1 MCGYCW
7 FGTFASIPRQLN
19 RPERIRMHELREQP
33 CLEFQRYHLKCAKR
47 PDYSMRI
54 FAWHHCRARLVVPIA
69 VHEHELT
76 AMLRFIERVILIVMP
91 ALVFSFIAFNLLTAS
106 LFIYL
111 FDIVHITLRRGMY
124 DFKWYIK

>member
-7 FGTFASIPRQLN
+7 FGTAASIPRQLN

-54 FAWHHCRARLVVPIA
+54 FAWHHCRARLVYRRHGQELWA
-69 VHEHELT
+69 VLW
-76 AMLRFIERVILIVMP
+76 FIELILIVMY
-91 ALVFSFIAFNLLTAS
+91 AFVCLISNLQTAHDS
-106 LFIYL
+106 THCFTTHI